1 MGKLNEFVDLINSKI
16 GQGYVWG
23 GQNDDLLTKEKLD
36 KLVNIFGREHYYF
49 DGYSAEKWIGK
60 EYYDCSGLIVY
71 ALRKLGLIADNADY
85 AADGLYY
92 SLCIPI
98 SKDDLKIGDLC
109 FRKAGNSI
117 VHVGMYAGNNVVTH
131 ARGTAY
137 GVVQTELF
145 ESFNL
150 FGRLKFFETETYQ
163 EKSWEQKLGEDAI
176 RSLAKKGKINNPD
189 EWLAKDLTE
198 PTPLWL
204 FFEMLNRI

>member
-36 KLVNIFGREHYYF
+36 NLVNIFGREHYYF

-71 ALRKLGLIADNADY
+71 ALAKLGLITSDY
-85 AADGLYY
+85 SADGLYY

-109 FRKAGNSI
+109 FRKSGNSI
-117 VHVGMYAGNNVVTH
+117 VHVGMYAGNNLVTH

-137 GVVQTELF
+137 GVVQTEIF
-145 ESFNL
+145 DSFNL
-150 FGRLKFFETETYQ
+150 FGRLKFFANETYSAEITAQ
-163 EKSWEQKLGEDAI
+163 EAI
-176 RSLAKKGKINNPD
+176 RILNEAGEINSPEYWLNAIEVVKYLDALLIKYAKKVRG
-189 EWLAKDLTE
+189 
-198 PTPLWL
+198 
-204 FFEMLNRI
+204 